1 MKVLIACEESQ
12 AVCKEF
18 RAIGHEAYS
27 CDVLD
32 PSGGKPEWHIKDDVR
47 NVLKEPWD
55 MVIAFPPCT
64 DLASSGAAWFEAK
77 RKDGRQQA
85 SIDFFLLFTQLDS
98 PKVVIENP
106 VGIMSTNYRK
116 PDQIIQPWMFGDAFE
131 KRTCLWLKG
140 VEALKPTQVVK
151 PEPRK
156 AYQSGR
162 TMPAWYADAWSK
174 PKAERSK
181 IRSKTFP
188 GIARAMA
195 DQWAAA

>member
-18 RAIGHEAYS
+18 RTLGHEAYG
-27 CDVLD
+27 CYVLD
-32 PSGGKPEWHIKDDVR
+32 PSGGKH
-47 NVLKEPWD
+47 
-55 MVIAFPPCT
+55 
-64 DLASSGAAWFEAK
+64 
-77 RKDGRQQA
+77 
-85 SIDFFLLFTQLDS
+85 
-98 PKVVIENP
+98 
-106 VGIMSTNYRK
+106 
-116 PDQIIQPWMFGDAFE
+116 DQIIQPWMFGDAFE

-156 AYQSGR
+156 AYESGR

-174 PKAERSK
+174 PKAERSR

-188 GIARAMA
+188 GIAKAMA
-195 DQWAAA
+195 TQWAAA